1 MDEENRDNELFPDT
15 ETGTAQEPPRTAPEV
30 PAPSAAAAPPAV
42 PETSAVAA
50 SCAVPVSSGVP
61 AGRGLTEDDPVVEPE
76 RPETDSG
83 GARSCGAFLKLQRE
97 RLNYSVETVF
107 RETKIK
113 PEIITA
119 LEAEDFSALP
129 QPVYVIA
136 YVKRLCRFY
145 NVNNALAREFL
156 DRLRKAIVFD
166 VPEDLSKSVKGSD
179 AGEDNL
185 RRMRSLAL
193 AAVSVILLL
202 VLLAG
207 AVVTV
212 AVINLRRS
220 GRQMENKKEFSE
232 NTLLELQAKPK
243 LRITEL

>member
-1 MDEENRDNELFPDT
+1 MDEENRGNELFPDL

-30 PAPSAAAAPPAV
+30 PAPSEVPASSALPAASEVPASPEGPAV
-42 PETSAVAA
+42 RVI
-50 SCAVPVSSGVP
+50 
-61 AGRGLTEDDPVVEPE
+61 TEDDPIEEPE
-76 RPETDSG
+76 PPETDSG

-107 RETKIK
+107 HETRIK

-119 LEAEDFSALP
+119 LENEDFSLLP

-156 DRLRKAIVFD
+156 DRLRESIVFD

-179 AGEDNL
+179 AGEEGG

-193 AAVSVILLL
+193 AAVSVVLLL
-202 VLLAG
+202 VLLVGAG
-207 AVVTV
+207 VTV
-212 AVINLRRS
+212 AVLNLRRS
-220 GRQMENKKEFSE
+220 GRQMETRKGFGES
-232 NTLLELQAKPK
+232 TLLELQPKPELK
-243 LRITEL
+243 ITEL

>member
-1 MDEENRDNELFPDT
+1 MDEENRSNELLPDAET
-15 ETGTAQEPPRTAPEV
+15 EPAQAAPQTAPEA
-30 PAPSAAAAPPAV
+30 PAPSVVPARPAPPAS
-42 PETSAVAA
+42 PEA
-50 SCAVPVSSGVP
+50 P
-61 AGRGLTEDDPVVEPE
+61 AGRVITEDDPIVEPE
-76 RPETDSG
+76 LPETDSG

-97 RLNYSVETVF
+97 RLNCSVETVF

-119 LEAEDFSALP
+119 LENEDFSLLP

-156 DRLRKAIVFD
+156 DRLRESIVFD
-166 VPEDLSKSVKGSD
+166 VPEDLSRSVKGSD
-179 AGEDNL
+179 AGEENL

-193 AAVSVILLL
+193 AAVSIILLL

-207 AVVTV
+207 AGVTV
-212 AVINLRRS
+212 AVLNLRRS
-220 GRQMENKKEFSE
+220 GRQMESKKEFSE
-232 NTLLELQAKPK
+232 NTLLELQPKPR

>member
-1 MDEENRDNELFPDT
+1 MDEENRGNELFPDD
-15 ETGTAQEPPRTAPEV
+15 ETGTAQEPPQTAPAAPEPPEV
-30 PAPSAAAAPPAV
+30 PAEPAAPAA
-42 PETSAVAA
+42 PEA
-50 SCAVPVSSGVP
+50 P
-61 AGRGLTEDDPVVEPE
+61 AGRVITEDDPIVEPE
-76 RPETDSG
+76 LPETDSG

-97 RLNYSVETVF
+97 RLNYSLETVF

-113 PEIITA
+113 PEIVAA
-119 LEAEDFSALP
+119 LENEDFSALP

-156 DRLRKAIVFD
+156 DRLRESIVFD

-202 VLLAG
+202 VLLTG
-207 AVVTV
+207 IVVTV
-212 AVINLRRS
+212 VVLNLRRS
-220 GRQMENKKEFSE
+220 GQQLENKKEFSE
-232 NTLLELQAKPK
+232 STLLELQGKPK

>member
-15 ETGTAQEPPRTAPEV
+15 GTGTAQEPPRPVSGGPASSEV
-30 PAPSAAAAPPAV
+30 PASPEAPAERV
-42 PETSAVAA
+42 
-50 SCAVPVSSGVP
+50 
-61 AGRGLTEDDPVVEPE
+61 LTEDDPIVEPE
-76 RPETDSG
+76 LPETDSG

-97 RLNYSVETVF
+97 RLNCSVETVF

-113 PEIITA
+113 PEIIIA
-119 LEAEDFSALP
+119 LENEDFSQLP

-136 YVKRLCRFY
+136 YVKRLCRYY

-156 DRLRKAIVFD
+156 DRLRGKIVFD

-179 AGEDNL
+179 TGEENL
-185 RRMRSLAL
+185 RRMRNLAL

-202 VLLAG
+202 MLLAG
-207 AVVTV
+207 AIVTV
-212 AVINLRRS
+212 AVLNLRRS
-220 GRQMENKKEFSE
+220 GRQMETRREFSE
-232 NTLLELQAKPK
+232 STLLELQAKPR

>member
-1 MDEENRDNELFPDT
+1 MDEENRSNELFPDAET
-15 ETGTAQEPPRTAPEV
+15 EPAQAAPQTAPEA
-30 PAPSAAAAPPAV
+30 PAPSVVPARLAPPV
-42 PETSAVAA
+42 SPEA
-50 SCAVPVSSGVP
+50 P
-61 AGRGLTEDDPVVEPE
+61 AGRVITEDDPIVEPE
-76 RPETDSG
+76 LPETDSG

-119 LEAEDFSALP
+119 LENEDFSLLP

-156 DRLRKAIVFD
+156 DRLRESIVFD
-166 VPEDLSKSVKGSD
+166 VPEDLSRSVKGSD
-179 AGEDNL
+179 AGEENL

-193 AAVSVILLL
+193 AAVSIILLL

-207 AVVTV
+207 AGVTV
-212 AVINLRRS
+212 AVLNLRRS
-220 GRQMENKKEFSE
+220 GRQMESKKEFSE
-232 NTLLELQAKPK
+232 NTLLELQPKPR

>member
-1 MDEENRDNELFPDT
+1 MDEENRGNELFPEI
-15 ETGTAQEPPRTAPEV
+15 ETGTAKEPPRSDPGV
-30 PAPSAAAAPPAV
+30 
-42 PETSAVAA
+42 VAA
-50 SCAVPVSSGVP
+50 SEVSASAAPAAPAASASPEAP
-61 AGRGLTEDDPVVEPE
+61 AGRVITEDDPLIEPE
-76 RPETDSG
+76 LPETDSG

-119 LEAEDFSALP
+119 LENEDFTQLP
-129 QPVYVIA
+129 QPVYIIA

-156 DRLRKAIVFD
+156 DRLRGAIVFD

-179 AGEDNL
+179 TGEDNL
-185 RRMRSLAL
+185 RRMRNLAL
-193 AAVSVILLL
+193 AAVSIILLL
-202 VLLAG
+202 VLLVGAG
-207 AVVTV
+207 VTV
-212 AVINLRRS
+212 AVLNLRRS

-232 NTLLELQAKPK
+232 STLLELQAKPK